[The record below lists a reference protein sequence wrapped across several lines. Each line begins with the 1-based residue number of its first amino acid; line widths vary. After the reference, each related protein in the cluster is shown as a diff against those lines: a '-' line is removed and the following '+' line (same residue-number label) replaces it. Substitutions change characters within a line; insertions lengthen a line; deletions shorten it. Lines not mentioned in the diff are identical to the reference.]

1 MENFGQS
8 RYGRR
13 HDCILYHVLELLQ
26 AVFDALLP
34 PRGEVEVARRLTP
47 EALAS
52 VFRPVAAREAWIVAL
67 FPYREEKIRALVRA
81 VKFYG
86 EQKPL
91 PHLADAA
98 YGFLLELIADRRLM
112 HGWNTPL
119 LIPVPSSP
127 LRLRQ
132 RGYNQ
137 TERIASEFA
146 KALGEAV
153 LYAPKALARTDRKS
167 QVRIPRKKR
176 GENVRG
182 TFYVPDEGAIK
193 GRHVLLLDD
202 VVESGATMKDAR
214 RALCAAG
221 ALDVLGIA
229 ITH

>member
-1 MENFGQS
+1 M
-8 RYGRR
+8 
-13 HDCILYHVLELLQ
+13 LELLR
-26 AVFDALLP
+26 AILDALFP
-34 PRGEVEVARRLTP
+34 PRGDVEVTRKLSGET
-47 EALAS
+47 LAS
-52 VFRPVAAREAWIVAL
+52 LLHPVAAREAWIIAL
-67 FPYREEKIRALVRA
+67 FPYKEERVRALVRA

-91 PHLADAA
+91 PYLADAA
-98 YGFLLELIADRRLM
+98 YGFVLELIADRRLLS
-112 HGWNTPL
+112 GWNTPL

-176 GENVRG
+176 NENVRG
-182 TFYVPDEGAIK
+182 TFYVTDVGAIH
-193 GRHVLLLDD
+193 GRHVILLDD

-214 RALCAAG
+214 RALAAAG